1 MVKTVQSFCLQ
12 LCSGVTTIQRKM
24 VIEAD
29 WCPVSGICTQTT
41 MGLAKKLL
49 FCNFMPRSFKDILSF
64 SNFEVLRAVW
74 IKMRILGKD
83 SNQRGNS
90 QVGRVKG
97 WSTTVGF
104 CQVCHLLFS
113 LSLWSDSWRRQWY
126 AKKTGLTRAGH
137 HSVVWTE
144 NWRQVLQ
151 SRKKELGEGE

>member
-90 QVGRVKG
+90 QVVRVKG

-113 LSLWSDSWRRQWY
+113 LSLIWFLE
-126 AKKTGLTRAGH
+126 T
-137 HSVVWTE
+137 SVVRQE
-144 NWRQVLQ
+144 NRTHESWPPFSGVDR
-151 SRKKELGEGE
+151 ELTASVTVS